1 MNPAPS
7 APASALSDGPGL
19 HEELAAI
26 DQDFPGWHCWSDT
39 AGWIWATHVYGRA
52 EMAAI
57 TQGLQVRYVGSGVT
71 LDAPTPDLI
80 RYGIAVWK
88 HEWDSAL
95 FRAGVAA

>member
-1 MNPAPS
+1 MTTAPS
-7 APASALSDGPGL
+7 ALASAISDGPGL

-26 DQDFPGWHCWSDT
+26 DQDFSGWHAWSDT

-57 TQGLQVRYVGSGVT
+57 AQGLQVRYVGSGVT

>member
-1 MNPAPS
+1 MTPAPS

-26 DQDFPGWHCWSDT
+26 DQDFPGWHVWSDT
-39 AGWIWATHVYGRA
+39 AGWIWATHVYGRT

-57 TQGLQVRYVGSGVT
+57 AQGLQVRYVGSGVT

-80 RYGIAVWK
+80 RYEIAVWE
-88 HEWDSAL
+88 HEWDCAL
-95 FRAGVAA
+95 HRIAGVA